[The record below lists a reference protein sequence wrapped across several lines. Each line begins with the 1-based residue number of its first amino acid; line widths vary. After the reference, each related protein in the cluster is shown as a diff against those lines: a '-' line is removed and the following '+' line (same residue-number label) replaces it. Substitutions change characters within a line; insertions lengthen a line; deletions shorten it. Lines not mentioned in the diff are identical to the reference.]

1 MRVLFVSTNRCREI
15 MPPMPLGIASLVPY
29 LDPQRH
35 PFQVLDLMF
44 EEKPRD
50 ALRRALKQFEPEAV
64 AFSIRN
70 LENQLM
76 VKPEY
81 YLPEIKGLVDEVRS
95 KSQAKVII
103 GGAAV
108 AVLPEAVFRYLEP
121 DAGIAGEA
129 EEVIGPLLD
138 GLETGQIPPHLPGL
152 MLKTRRGVQVKPNA
166 QVPDLNRLLTP
177 NRRCLALEIYRK
189 HGSGPNL
196 VSKRGCAFG
205 CIFCD
210 TPVSEG
216 RKIRAK
222 SPTRVADEV
231 KSLLELGFEECFI
244 TDPIFNYPPGY
255 AEGVAQEFI
264 RRGFITKWTAT
275 LHPRHLTA
283 EQLDLLKKAGLAVVL
298 LGSDHASADM
308 LTAYDKQITPAEL
321 TAADTLLQQYQIP
334 YFISLLFGGPG
345 ESKETVSQ
353 ALDLV
358 AALHPRLVTMRLGIR
373 VYPGTPLH
381 RIAVREGRIKPR
393 ADLLKPVF
401 YLAQGAEDWIVEFT
415 QQRAAEH
422 RHWIISGLP
431 KTGSRP

>member
-1 MRVLFVSTNRCREI
+1 MRVLFISTNRSREI
-15 MPPMPLGIASLVPY
+15 MPPLPLGIASLAPY
-29 LDPQRH
+29 LNPKRH

-50 ALRRALKQFEPEAV
+50 ALRRALQDFEPEVA

-95 KSQAKVII
+95 KSRAKVII

-108 AVLPEAVFRYLEP
+108 AVLPEAVFSYLDP

-138 GLETGQIPPHLPGL
+138 GLEAGQVPPHLPGL
-152 MLKTRRGVQVKPNA
+152 MLKTRNGVRVKPNA
-166 QVPDLNRLLTP
+166 QAPDLNRLLTP
-177 NRRCLALEIYRK
+177 NRRCLALETYRK
-189 HGSGPNL
+189 NGSAPNL

-216 RKIRAK
+216 RNLRAK
-222 SPTRVADEV
+222 TPVRVADEV
-231 KSLLELGFEECFI
+231 QSLLDLGFEDCFI
-244 TDPIFNYPPGY
+244 TDPIFNYPAGY

-275 LHPRHLTA
+275 LHPRHLSA
-283 EQLDLLKKAGLAVVL
+283 EQLDLLKKGGLGMAL
-298 LGSDHASADM
+298 LGSDHACAEM
-308 LTAYDKQITPAEL
+308 LEAYAKQITPAEL
-321 TAADTLLQQYQIP
+321 TAADALLSQFEIP

-345 ESKETVSQ
+345 ESKDTVRQ

-358 AALHPRLVTMRLGIR
+358 AGLHPRLVTTRLGLR

-381 RIAVREGRIKPR
+381 RIAVAEGRLKPG

-401 YLAQGAEDWIVEFT
+401 YLAPGAEDWIVDLA
-415 QQRAAEH
+415 QARAAEH
-422 RHWIISGLP
+422 RHWIVSGLP
-431 KTGSRP
+431 RN

>member
-1 MRVLFVSTNRCREI
+1 MRTLFVSTNRCREI
-15 MPPMPLGIASLVPY
+15 MPPMPLGIASLAPY

-35 PFQVLDLMF
+35 PFSVLDLMF
-44 EEKPRD
+44 EANPRE
-50 ALRRALKQFEPEAV
+50 ALRQALKQFEPEVV

-81 YLPEIKGLVDEVRS
+81 YLPEIKGWVDEVRS
-95 KSQAKVII
+95 HSRAQVII

-108 AVLPEAVFRYLEP
+108 SVLPEAVFRYLEP

-129 EEVIGPLLD
+129 EELIAPLLD
-138 GLETGQIPPHLPGL
+138 GLAAGRIPRNLPGL
-152 MLKTRRGVQVKPNA
+152 MIKTRGMVRVKPNA
-166 QVPDLNRLLTP
+166 QAPNLNRLILP
-177 NRRCLALEIYRK
+177 NRRCLQLETYRK
-189 HGSGPNL
+189 NGSAPNL

-216 RKIRAK
+216 RNIRAK
-222 SPTRVADEV
+222 SPARLADEV
-231 KSLLELGFEECFI
+231 KSLLDLGFEECFI

-255 AEGVAQEFI
+255 AEGVAREFI
-264 RRGFITKWTAT
+264 RQGFITKWTAT
-275 LHPRHLTA
+275 LHPRYLTR

-308 LTAYDKQITPAEL
+308 LAAYAKQITPEEL
-321 TAADTLLQQYQIP
+321 IAADALLQQAEIP
-334 YFISLLFGGPG
+334 YFLSLLFGGPG
-345 ESKETVSQ
+345 ESKDSVAR

-358 AALHPRLVTMRLGIR
+358 ASLQPRLVTIR
-373 VYPGTPLH
+373 IGLRIYPGTPLH
-381 RIAVREGRIKPR
+381 RIALHQGRLKPR

-401 YLAQGAEDWIVEFT
+401 YLEKDSENWIVDFT
-415 QQRAAEH
+415 RQRAAEH
-422 RHWIISGLP
+422 RNWRISGITKP
-431 KTGSRP
+431 